1 VCLAIVGF
9 QPSPAVR
16 LLVAANRDEFYGR
29 PARPAAFWEET
40 PTVLGGRDLEKGG
53 SWFGLDTSGRFALLT
68 NYRDPKDVKPGAPSR
83 GLLIQEYLGSKTAP
97 ADFVAGLEQR
107 AAVYNGFNL
116 ILGDLLEF
124 WWFSNRTG
132 EKRRLGPGL
141 YGLSN
146 ALLDTPWPKVTR
158 TKARVAELL
167 QNTDISPERGF
178 EILADSRPAAD
189 SELPETGV
197 GLDLERV
204 LSSPFIRCP
213 GYGTRSSTFVLVGAD
228 GRVDFIERTFA
239 PADLAATDVRFE
251 FELPR

>member
-1 VCLAIVGF
+1 M
-9 QPSPAVR
+9 R
-16 LLVAANRDEFYGR
+16 LLVAANRDEFYAR

-53 SWFGLDTSGRFALLT
+53 SWFGLDTSARFALLT
-68 NYRDPKDVKPGAPSR
+68 NYRDPKDVKPDAPSR
-83 GLLIQEYLGSKTAP
+83 GLLIQEYLASKTAP
-97 ADFVAGLEQR
+97 GDFVADLQR
-107 AAVYNGFNL
+107 RAGAYNGFNL
-116 ILGDLLEF
+116 ILGDLRDL

-132 EKRRLGPGL
+132 EKRRLGSGL

-158 TKARVAELL
+158 TKGRVAEMLR
-167 QNTDISPERGF
+167 NGHISPELGF

-197 GLDLERV
+197 GLELERV

-213 GYGTRSSTFVLVGAD
+213 GYGTRSSTFILVGAD
-228 GRVDFIERTFA
+228 GRVEFTERTFA
-239 PADLAATDVRFE
+239 PADLAASDVRFE
-251 FELPR
+251 FELSR